1 MKSDCLHKSAL
12 PSVAVS
18 LLLGCILF
26 GCNKQEVNSVESNQ
40 QESTYKLQLENIHSQ
55 QKELGKKRS
64 AISARMRELVSA
76 CGGDEKKAKALPQW
90 AKLEQE
96 AKACDD
102 EFTGLRLKATAI
114 VRERLRREA
123 KSGNGVSK

>member
-12 PSVAVS
+12 PFVAVS

-26 GCNKQEVNSVESNQ
+26 GCNKQEVNSVENSQ

-96 AKACDD
+96 AKACDN
-102 EFTGLRLKATAI
+102 EFTALRDKTTAI
-114 VRERLRREA
+114 VRDRLRREA